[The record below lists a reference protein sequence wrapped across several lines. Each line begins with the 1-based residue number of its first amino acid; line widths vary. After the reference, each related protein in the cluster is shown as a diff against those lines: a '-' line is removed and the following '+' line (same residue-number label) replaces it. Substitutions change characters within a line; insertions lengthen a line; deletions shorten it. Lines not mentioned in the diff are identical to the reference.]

1 MGFGGSCASPAARA
15 EMRGA
20 AAFRAARRMATRAV
34 TTASAPP
41 RGSDPVV
48 VAVALGRRHPRVGVS
63 YARTRGVEASAA
75 SSGEFGAPPRIV
87 SGGGGGK
94 GRGGVVWVPST
105 AGVGGSARGRAFETT
120 AGAGAGAGA
129 PAPAPQQR
137 RGQQHQQHQPQQ
149 QFAQHQQHQPQQQI
163 AQHQQH
169 QPQQQIAQHQQHQPQ
184 HQPTAQHQHQ
194 QGGTLPRAPQRRQPP
209 PPQQRQQRRSTQNQS
224 GDGDGG
230 GGGGGGAASS
240 SPSGPRVYCDFAVYK
255 SKAACKFG
263 VIKPTFEPVPG
274 TASRQKRRDG
284 GVLLEFAPAVGQRMY
299 DWQNKQSILLSPLE
313 LVELTESLAVLG
325 KGVNFFHDPGMG
337 TARQGAVTK
346 SLKAEPMPDGSG
358 GAFLNLSTSSGAK
371 LNVAVSFAEFCLLR
385 NLVQYLVPRL
395 TGFSEVFEASEK

>member
-1 MGFGGSCASPAARA
+1 MAFGGSRASPAARA

-20 AAFRAARRMATRAV
+20 AAFRAVRGMATRAV
-34 TTASAPP
+34 TTASVPGA
-41 RGSDPVV
+41 RGFNNI
-48 VAVALGRRHPRVGVS
+48 VAASRPLGRHRLHPRLGVFS
-63 YARTRGVEASAA
+63 AWTRGVAASAA

-87 SGGGGGK
+87 SGGGSRGK
-94 GRGGVVWVPST
+94 GKGGVVWVPST

-129 PAPAPQQR
+129 PAPPPPQQR
-137 RGQQHQQHQPQQ
+137 QFAQQQQ
-149 QFAQHQQHQPQQQI
+149 QFAQQHAQQQQQHAQQQQQQHHHHHHHQQQQQ
-163 AQHQQH
+163 QQ
-169 QPQQQIAQHQQHQPQ
+169 
-184 HQPTAQHQHQ
+184 
-194 QGGTLPRAPQRRQPP
+194 PRIQPP
-209 PPQQRQQRRSTQNQS
+209 PLQQQRQQRRSTQNQS
-224 GDGDGG
+224 GDR
-230 GGGGGGAASS
+230 GAASTA
-240 SPSGPRVYCDFAVYK
+240 SGPRVYCDFAVYK

-263 VIKPTFEPVPG
+263 VIKPTFEPIAG
-274 TASRQKRRDG
+274 SRDGSRQKKRDG
-284 GVLLEFAPAVGQRMY
+284 GVLLEFAPAVGQRQY

-337 TARQGAVTK
+337 TARQGAMTK

-358 GAFLNLSTSSGAK
+358 GVFLNLSTSSGAK

-395 TGFSEVFEASEK
+395 TGFDEVFV

>member
-63 YARTRGVEASAA
+63 YARTRGVAASAA

-94 GRGGVVWVPST
+94 GKGGVVWVPST

-129 PAPAPQQR
+129 PAPP
-137 RGQQHQQHQPQQ
+137 PQQ
-149 QFAQHQQHQPQQQI
+149 QRQFAQQQQHTQQQQHAQQQQHHQQQQQH
-163 AQHQQH
+163 HQQ
-169 QPQQQIAQHQQHQPQ
+169 QQQQ
-184 HQPTAQHQHQ
+184 QPTQ
-194 QGGTLPRAPQRRQPP
+194 QQQQPRIQPP
-209 PPQQRQQRRSTQNQS
+209 PLQQQRQQRRSTQNQS
-224 GDGDGG
+224 GDR
-230 GGGGGGAASS
+230 GAASTA
-240 SPSGPRVYCDFAVYK
+240 SGPRVYCDFAVYK

-263 VIKPTFEPVPG
+263 VIKPTFEALAGAPG
-274 TASRQKRRDG
+274 SRQKKRDG
-284 GVLLEFAPAVGQRMY
+284 GVLLEFAPAVGQRQY

-337 TARQGAVTK
+337 TARQGAMTK

-358 GAFLNLSTSSGAK
+358 GVFLNLSTSSGAK

-395 TGFSEVFEASEK
+395 TGFDEVFV